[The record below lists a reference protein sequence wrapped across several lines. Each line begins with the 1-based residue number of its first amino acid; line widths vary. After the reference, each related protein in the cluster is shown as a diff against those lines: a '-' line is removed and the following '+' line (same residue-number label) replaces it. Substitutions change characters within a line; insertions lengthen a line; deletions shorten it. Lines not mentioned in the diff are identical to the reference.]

1 MLHVSPDSVTAMVL
15 LGRKPGFQ
23 NAVTAGWPSRAS
35 VSSAQRPSKNAASS
49 SLCAMND
56 RARRLY
62 ESCGFQIEG
71 VLRDEFHL
79 GGQYVDD
86 VLMARFLIVG

>member
-1 MLHVSPDSVTAMVL
+1 MLGID
-15 LGRKPGFQ
+15 
-23 NAVTAGWPSRAS
+23 
-35 VSSAQRPSKNAASS
+35 
-49 SLCAMND
+49 D

-71 VLRDEFHL
+71 VLRDEFYL